1 MIILNWSINYFN
13 GRVVRNFCEGYND
26 ATLAGYYLFDT
37 NGTFLDYSM
46 KFFHGVRSDIQ
57 PVTFDRLCQAMA
69 NLFPSTM
76 FSYKTC

>member
-1 MIILNWSINYFN
+1 MDCSINYFN
-13 GRVVRNFCEGYND
+13 GHVVRSSCEGYND
-26 ATLAGYYLFDT
+26 ATLTAYYLFDT

-46 KFFHGVRSDIQ
+46 KFFHDVRSDTQ

-69 NLFPSTM
+69 NLFPSRM